1 MAREVRCVRCVCI
14 ADGAWQCM
22 EHMFNSQKL
31 WVACV
36 GKCQVLSG
44 CSWLGFAWDCLFY
57 HSIPLFW
64 QFDEQYDEI
73 RELQGL
79 WA

>member
-1 MAREVRCVRCVCI
+1 MCGAREARGRYQRRVGRMLVR
-14 ADGAWQCM
+14 
-22 EHMFNSQKL
+22 QKL
-31 WVACV
+31 QPVRGGACDAV
-36 GKCQVLSG
+36 SG